1 MYTKSKVS
9 QTIFL
14 LTIFAIPV
22 ANFLV
27 FWVYLNF
34 SSITL
39 AFQNVNAQ
47 GEIEWSLSNYV
58 ALFNFITM
66 EGSIFWVSVKN
77 TALYWVTSSVVA
89 YFIAFPLCYFF
100 FKKITGY
107 KFFRFIIF
115 LPTLI
120 SATVLTSIFKQVIA
134 ANGPF
139 GMMLQDMGKE
149 YIPLLSSDKY
159 AIWTCL
165 GYSLLFGFGANTLV
179 ISGAMSQ
186 INESLIDAG
195 KIDGTNM
202 WTELTK
208 IIIPMVWPT
217 MSAIFIQSIA
227 GFFNASGPILLLT
240 QGNYGTWTINYWIF
254 QQVYGATN
262 YYFPAA
268 VGLFFALLALPL
280 TFFSK
285 WLLKRKNA
293 AEA

>member
-47 GEIEWSLSNYV
+47 GEIEWSLSNYE

-66 EGSIFWVSVKN
+66 EGSIFWVAVKN

-159 AIWTCL
+159 AIWT
-165 GYSLLFGFGANTLV
+165 
-179 ISGAMSQ
+179 
-186 INESLIDAG
+186 
-195 KIDGTNM
+195 
-202 WTELTK
+202 
-208 IIIPMVWPT
+208 
-217 MSAIFIQSIA
+217 
-227 GFFNASGPILLLT
+227 
-240 QGNYGTWTINYWIF
+240 
-254 QQVYGATN
+254 
-262 YYFPAA
+262 
-268 VGLFFALLALPL
+268 
-280 TFFSK
+280 
-285 WLLKRKNA
+285 
-293 AEA
+293 